1 MGGPTIYAGRK
12 VLERIQRA
20 SSFPSSLLPFISPS
34 FERRVSKQAG
44 PNVTERRSLN
54 VWEIEDLLKGKLR
67 PIRGEIR
74 LGWDPPWPN
83 VEERKEEEAS
93 N

>member
-1 MGGPTIYAGRK
+1 MPAGRF
-12 VLERIQRA
+12 LNASNAPRA
-20 SSFPSSLLPFISPS
+20 FHPRFFPLSPLRS
-34 FERRVSKQAG
+34 NDVSKQAG